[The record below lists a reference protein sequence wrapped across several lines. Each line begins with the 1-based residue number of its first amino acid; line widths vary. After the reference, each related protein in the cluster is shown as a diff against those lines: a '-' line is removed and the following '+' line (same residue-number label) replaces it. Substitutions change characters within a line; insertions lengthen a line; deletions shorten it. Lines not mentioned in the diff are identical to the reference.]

1 MCLEYRNDAIDIYG
15 LQGVTEK
22 FFLSPPDVA
31 NGFFLEVLEFW
42 DGGKPFVFFKL
53 WRLHLRVGAPQT
65 QALPIV
71 SLWTVQ
77 DAVWDLRFKVSKNF
91 QLTENPEITRAS

>member
-1 MCLEYRNDAIDIYG
+1 MCLRYRSDTVDTYSP
-15 LQGVTEK
+15 QGVTGK

-42 DGGKPFVFFKL
+42 DGGKPFESFKL

-65 QALPIV
+65 QALPII

-77 DAVWDLRFKVSKNF
+77 DVVRDLRFKVAKNF
-91 QLTENPEITRAS
+91 QLTENPEITKTS